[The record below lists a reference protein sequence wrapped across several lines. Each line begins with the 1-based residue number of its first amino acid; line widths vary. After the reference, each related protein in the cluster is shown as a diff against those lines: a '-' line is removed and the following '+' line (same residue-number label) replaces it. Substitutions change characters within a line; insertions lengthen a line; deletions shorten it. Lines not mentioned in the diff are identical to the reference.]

1 MTLASLSERIG
12 NWKAQG
18 NRMVLCLD
26 EFEELTRHPREFS
39 SDFFL
44 DLRAIAQKGM
54 ILVTGSHRMLSNLVS
69 STNPVS
75 PFFNIFAVVRV
86 GPFSD
91 KDAED
96 FVTRERPNVPKFTE
110 MEKRAILDF
119 AKGHPLVLQI
129 ACFHVLEGK
138 RGGETLDEAM
148 KNALIEA
155 TESLVHDERLS

>member
-1 MTLASLSERIG
+1 
-12 NWKAQG
+12 
-18 NRMVLCLD
+18 
-26 EFEELTRHPREFS
+26 
-39 SDFFL
+39 
-44 DLRAIAQKGM
+44 
-54 ILVTGSHRMLSNLVS
+54 MLSNLVS